1 MEQKVAVPPDVDQVT
16 IHIEKPA
23 PQTERLTLRKA
34 IMMLPV
40 DVPLDLVVKDGGV
53 LKDGRRVE
61 RLWKTGFVPETSDP
75 SRVDQCRQDRIECL
89 SICTLCD
96 TRVLLDEREAVVKV
110 GTNLVGKAYVEVVVE
125 ANPKQ

>member
-1 MEQKVAVPPDVDQVT
+1 MEQKVTVPPDTDQVT
-16 IHIEKPA
+16 IHIERPA

-40 DVPLDLVVKDGGV
+40 DVPLDLIVKDGGV

-96 TRVLLDEREAVVKV
+96 TRVLLDEREAVIKV
-110 GTNLVGKAYVEVVVE
+110 RTNHEGKAYVEVIVE